1 MTKSDERLLLASA
14 DGHVG
19 PPTEDYRPYLDPA
32 YRARFDDFLAEHVH
46 RWSAAEPTSVLD
58 PQAWAW
64 WRGHPRFEQT
74 GVTSLWDPAVRLA
87 ELDQDGVAVEVLF
100 PDDQNENT
108 APWLGG
114 GIIQPGLTRRY
125 PAELR
130 LAGARAYNRWLAD
143 FCRADPTR
151 LIGTIAIPTL
161 EDVAGAVAE
170 MRRAHADGLRHA
182 VMLALEYHQP
192 LLHHPR
198 YEPFW
203 AACCELDLTVAVH
216 LGDGSPHWL
225 GDGPWDFAV
234 AVMETFFLS
243 HRPLWCLV
251 FGGVLERH
259 PGLRLV
265 FTEQGADWVPGTL
278 EAMDGLATGAMW
290 RAAREHP
297 LPRLPSEYWRRQ
309 CFVANSLMRRPD
321 VEQREAIGI
330 DQMVF
335 GSDFGH
341 HEGMWPEIP
350 RLMREMFEGCPR
362 GDVAKIVGENFLRAY
377 RVDAE
382 ALRRIA
388 DRIGP
393 TASALGAA

>member
-1 MTKSDERLLLASA
+1 MTKRDERLLVASA

-19 PPTEDYRPYLDPA
+19 PPTPDYRPFLDPA
-32 YRARFDDFLAEHVH
+32 DRDRFDDFLAEHVH
-46 RWSAAEPTSVLD
+46 RWSAAEPRSVLD
-58 PQAWAW
+58 PEAWAW
-64 WRGHPRFEQT
+64 WRGHPRYEKT

-87 ELDQDGVAVEVLF
+87 ELDRDGVAVEVLF

-114 GIIQPGLTRRY
+114 GIIQPGLTERY
-125 PAELR
+125 PAALR
-130 LAGARAYNRWLAD
+130 LAGARAYNRWLAA
-143 FCRADPTR
+143 FCQADPTR

-161 EDVAGAVAE
+161 EDVDGAVAE
-170 MRRAHADGLRHA
+170 MRRAHAEGLRHA

-198 YEPFW
+198 YAPFW
-203 AACCELDLTVAVH
+203 AACSELDLTVAVH

-259 PGLRLV
+259 PDLRIV

-297 LPRLPSEYWRRQ
+297 LPRLPSEYWHRQ

-321 VEQREAIGI
+321 VEQRAAIGV

-350 RLMREMFEGCPR
+350 RIMREMFEGCPHE
-362 GDVAKIVGENFLRAY
+362 DVAKIVGENFLRAY
-377 RVDAE
+377 KVDE
-382 ALRRIA
+382 NALRKIA
-388 DRIGP
+388 GRIGP
-393 TASALGAA
+393 TAAALGAA

>member
-1 MTKSDERLLLASA
+1 MTIEETRLLVASA

-19 PPTEDYRPYLDPA
+19 PPTEDYRPYLDLP
-32 YRARFDDFLAEHVH
+32 YRERFDDFLAQHMH
-46 RWSAAEPTSVLD
+46 RWSANEPTSVLD
-58 PQAWAW
+58 SQAWDW
-64 WRGHPRFEQT
+64 WRGNSRFEKT
-74 GVTSLWDPAVRLA
+74 GVASLWDPNVRLD
-87 ELDQDGVAVEVLF
+87 EMDQDGVVAEVLF

-130 LAGARAYNRWLAD
+130 LAGARAYNRWLAE
-143 FCRADPTR
+143 FCQAAPKR

-161 EDVAGAVAE
+161 EDVPAAVAE
-170 MRRAHADGLRHA
+170 VRRAHADGLRHA

-203 AACCELDLTVAVH
+203 AVCCELDLTVAVH

-225 GDGPWDFAV
+225 GEQPWDFAV
-234 AVMETFFLS
+234 AVMETFFLA

-259 PGLRLV
+259 PNLRLV
-265 FTEQGADWVPGTL
+265 FTEQGADWLPGTL
-278 EAMDGLATGAMW
+278 AAMDGLATGPIW

-309 CFVANSLMRRPD
+309 CFIANSLMRRPD
-321 VEQREAIGI
+321 VEQRETIGV

-341 HEGMWPEIP
+341 HEGMWPEI
-350 RLMREMFEGCPR
+350 RRHMTEMFAGYPAD
-362 GDVAKIVGENFLRAY
+362 DVAKIVGENFLRAY
-377 RVDAE
+377 KVDRD
-382 ALRRIA
+382 ALWTVAR
-388 DRIGP
+388 RIGP
-393 TASALGAA
+393 TAAELCAV

>member
-1 MTKSDERLLLASA
+1 MTTSDERLLIASA

-19 PPTEDYRPYLDPA
+19 PPTEDYRPFLDPA
-32 YRARFDDFLAEHVH
+32 DRERFDDFLAEHVH

-58 PQAWAW
+58 PQAWDW
-64 WRGHPRFEQT
+64 WRGNPRFEKT

-87 ELDQDGVAVEVLF
+87 EMDQDGVAVEVLF

-125 PAELR
+125 PAALR
-130 LAGARAYNRWLAD
+130 LAGARAYNRWLAA
-143 FCRADPTR
+143 FCAAAPER

-161 EDVAGAVAE
+161 EDVPAALAE
-170 MRRAHADGLRHA
+170 MRRAHADGLRQA

-259 PGLRLV
+259 PELRVV

-278 EAMDGLATGAMW
+278 AAMDGLATGPMW

-297 LPRLPSEYWRRQ
+297 LPRLPSELWRRQ

-350 RLMREMFEGCPR
+350 RHLREMFEGCPA
-362 GDVAKIVGENFLRAY
+362 GDVAKIVGGNFLRAFK
-377 RVDAE
+377 VDGE
-382 ALRRIA
+382 ALRKIA
-388 DRIGP
+388 RRIGP
-393 TASALGAA
+393 TAAELGAV